1 MSFSNHPGREAYVL
15 VLSTDNLTVA
25 TELKDHKQPNLQ
37 MMLRGIVN
45 LMGAHNVMDCCENGI
60 RSIQKKTDVLPN
72 LKLFINSKVTL
83 PFSGYGFLVSP

>member
-1 MSFSNHPGREAYVL
+1 MTQHYLGLSTMKSFFILTSFSNQPGREAYVL
-15 VLSTDNLTVA
+15 VLSADDLTVA

-60 RSIQKKTDVLPN
+60 RSI
-72 LKLFINSKVTL
+72 
-83 PFSGYGFLVSP
+83 